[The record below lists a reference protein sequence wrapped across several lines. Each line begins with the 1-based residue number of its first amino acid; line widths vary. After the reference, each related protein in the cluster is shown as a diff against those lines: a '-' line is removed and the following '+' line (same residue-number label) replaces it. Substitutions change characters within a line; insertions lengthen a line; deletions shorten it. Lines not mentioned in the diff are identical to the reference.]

1 MFTLFNLQ
9 GTHGDFHRFAVHFI
23 VRQNSVRS
31 LFILAHSFSFVKHFF
46 LLFFKKFEVLNS
58 ESCVFSA
65 SLEAACT

>member
-9 GTHGDFHRFAVHFI
+9 GALGVLHRFSLRFI
-23 VRQNSVRS
+23 ATVAAQRS
-31 LFILAHSFSFVKHFF
+31 LFILAHSFSLVKHFF
-46 LLFFKKFEVLNS
+46 LLFFKKFEVLIR